1 MVNKNQK
8 ASIRQAQDKDQNDK
22 RTQELENQLKRVLAD
37 YQNLEKRVAQ
47 ERSEWIKSGNKGLII
62 KLLPVL
68 DDLMNA
74 NEHLKNEGLG
84 LIIQK
89 FLGILAQEGVTLVA
103 SLRNTKFDANIMEP
117 IGTGEGEEGRV
128 IEQVRPAYKQHDHVL
143 RHAQV
148 IVGQR
153 KSEVTNIPNDV
164 QEEN

>member
-1 MVNKNQK
+1 MKRKDENENLQK
-8 ASIRQAQDKDQNDK
+8 EKE
-22 RTQELENQLKRVLAD
+22 ELENRLKRALAD

-47 ERSEWIKSGNKGLII
+47 ERSEWIKSGNKDLILKI
-62 KLLPVL
+62 LPVL
-68 DDLMNA
+68 DDLMTA

-103 SLRNTKFDANIMEP
+103 SLKNAKFDANIMEP
-117 IGTGEGEEGRV
+117 IGMGDGEEGRV
-128 IEQVRPAYKQHDHVL
+128 IEQVRPAYKQRNQIL

-153 KSEVTNIPNDV
+153 KSQVTNIPNDV
-164 QEEN
+164 QEENLI

>member
-1 MVNKNQK
+1 MVKK
-8 ASIRQAQDKDQNDK
+8 HEEKVQD
-22 RTQELENQLKRVLAD
+22 LENQLKRVLAD

-47 ERSEWIKSGNKGLII
+47 DKSDWIRSANKGLIL

-68 DDLMNA
+68 DDLMTA

-103 SLRNTKFDANIMEP
+103 SLKNAKFDANIMEP
-117 IGTGEGEEGRV
+117 IGMGDGEEGRV
-128 IEQVRPAYKQHDHVL
+128 IEQVRPAYKQHDQIL

-153 KSEVTNIPNDV
+153 KSQVTNIPNDV